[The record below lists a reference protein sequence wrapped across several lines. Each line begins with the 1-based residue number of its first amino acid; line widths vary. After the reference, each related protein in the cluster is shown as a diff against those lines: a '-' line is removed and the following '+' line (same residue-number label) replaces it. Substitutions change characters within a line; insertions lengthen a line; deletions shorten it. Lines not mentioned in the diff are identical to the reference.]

1 MSNSN
6 ESSIRLHG
14 TTYEKLKDMKREGET
29 IRDVLNRILPD
40 DVEEVE
46 RIDENVVGLPTP
58 AHVTQKVNEMAGE
71 NVSANDV
78 IDRMI
83 DEHDESTDE

>member
-1 MSNSN
+1 MPGGD

-14 TTYEKLKDMKREGET
+14 STYDKLKELKQEGET
-29 IRDVLNRILPD
+29 IKDVLNRILPD
-40 DVEEVE
+40 DVDEVE

-58 AHVTQKVNEMAGE
+58 SEVTKKVNEMAGE

-78 IDRMI
+78 IDRLI
-83 DEHDESTDE
+83 EEHENDD

>member
-1 MSNSN
+1 MTSSD

-14 TTYEKLKDMKREGET
+14 STYDKLKELKQEGET
-29 IRDVLNRILPD
+29 IKDVLNRILPD

-58 AHVTQKVNEMAGE
+58 SEVTKKVNEMAGE

-78 IDRMI
+78 VDRLI
-83 DEHDESTDE
+83 DEHETNDE